1 MREVDHVGEPEFIE
15 KARRLFRL
23 LFFPFLYLFVYFLGF
38 CNAVGTTNGFFHVGV
53 QALQNRNQL
62 AVSETKIRVYLTHSL
77 SAPEYSKR
85 APMNILSRNL
95 AIITVSLND
104 IYQKQSRA
112 QPNARTRFESNDS
125 YGYYVLDT
133 GHGLRSA
140 YRELMEIP

>member
-38 CNAVGTTNGFFHVGV
+38 CNVVGTISGFFHVGV

-85 APMNILSRNL
+85 ASMNILSRNL

-112 QPNARTRFESNDS
+112 
-125 YGYYVLDT
+125 
-133 GHGLRSA
+133 
-140 YRELMEIP
+140 